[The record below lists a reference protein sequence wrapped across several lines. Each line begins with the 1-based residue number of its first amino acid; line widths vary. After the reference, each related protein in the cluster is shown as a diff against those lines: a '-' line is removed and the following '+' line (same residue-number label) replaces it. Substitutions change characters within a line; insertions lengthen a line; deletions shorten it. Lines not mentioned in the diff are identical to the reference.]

1 MLRNN
6 YTGLDVVV
14 VQIQFEVPRLSNST
28 ILRTGL
34 SMPHS
39 SITSTPKQ
47 DGFRMPAEWALHERS
62 WMMWPCRTVVWPDM
76 AATRKD
82 FTAVAHAI
90 REFEP
95 LTMTVNPKDEAEAR
109 SMLGSDIDIAVTP
122 LDDSWARDAGP
133 CFLVDSQ
140 GNRAGVNFNFNAWGG
155 KYDPFDK
162 DDAFSGF
169 VLSQSGV
176 RQYNSRLIA
185 EGGGLS
191 VDGEGTI
198 LTTES
203 CFPNSNRNPDWSRT
217 EIENELLDMLG
228 GDKVIWLPGNVE
240 ETETDGHVDGIA
252 VFVRPGVVLIENAG
266 DPGDPFYDIMKA
278 NIAALENQGDAKG
291 RSIELI
297 TIPEAYDA
305 VACGDKFCRSYV
317 NSYLVNGGV
326 IMPCYGVATDDEARD
341 AWQELFPERRIVQ
354 VSINNI
360 ALGGGGIHCITQQEA
375 AA

>member
-1 MLRNN
+1 MPDP
-6 YTGLDVVV
+6 T
-14 VQIQFEVPRLSNST
+14 T
-28 ILRTGL
+28 IN
-34 SMPHS
+34 
-39 SITSTPKQ
+39 TPKQ
-47 DGFRMPAEWALHERS
+47 DGFRMPAEWALHECS
-62 WMMWPCRTVVWPDM
+62 WMMWPCRTVVWPDI
-76 AATRKD
+76 AATRRD

-95 LTMTVNPKDEAEAR
+95 LTMAVNPEDEAEAR
-109 SMLGSDIDIAVTP
+109 SMLGSDVEIAVTP

-133 CFLVDSQ
+133 CFLVDDN
-140 GNRAGVNFNFNAWGG
+140 GNRAGVNFKFNAWGG

-169 VLSQSGV
+169 VLSQTGV

-203 CFPNSNRNPDWSRT
+203 CFPNKNRNPDWSRA
-217 EIENELLDMLG
+217 EIETELLDMLG
-228 GDKVIWLPGNVE
+228 GEKVIWLPGNVE
-240 ETETDGHVDGIA
+240 EKETDGHVDGIA
-252 VFVRPGVVLIENAG
+252 GFVRPGVVLIENAG
-266 DPGDPFYDIMKA
+266 DPGDPFHDIMKA
-278 NIAALENQGDAKG
+278 NIEALENQVDARG
-291 RSIELI
+291 RNIELV

-326 IMPCYGVATDDEARD
+326 VMPCYGVATDDEARE
-341 AWQELFPERRIVQ
+341 AFQELFPERRIVQ

>member
-1 MLRNN
+1 M
-6 YTGLDVVV
+6 TD
-14 VQIQFEVPRLSNST
+14 PT
-28 ILRTGL
+28 IAR
-34 SMPHS
+34 
-39 SITSTPKQ
+39 TPKQ

-62 WMMWPCRTVVWPDM
+62 WMMWPSRVEVWPDI
-76 AATRKD
+76 AATRRD
-82 FTAVAHAI
+82 YTAVAHAI

-95 LTMTVNPKDEAEAR
+95 LTMAVNPADEAEAR

-133 CFLVDSQ
+133 CFLVDGQ
-140 GNRAGVNFNFNAWGG
+140 GNRAGVNFSFNAWGG
-155 KYDPFDK
+155 KYDPYDR

-169 VLSQSGV
+169 VLSQTGV
-176 RQYNSRLIA
+176 QQYHSSLIA

-203 CFPNSNRNPDWSRT
+203 CFPNNNRNPGWSRA
-217 EIENELLDMLG
+217 EIEKELLDMLG
-228 GDKVIWLPGNVE
+228 GEKVIWLPGNVE

-266 DPGDPFYDIMKA
+266 DPGDDYHDIMMA
-278 NIAALENQGDAKG
+278 NIMAMENQVDAKG
-291 RSIELI
+291 RSIELVTI
-297 TIPEAYDA
+297 TEAYDA
-305 VACGDKFCRSYV
+305 VAFGDLFCRSYV

-326 IMPCYGVATDDEARD
+326 VMPCYGVATDDEAGEVFED
-341 AWQELFPERRIVQ
+341 LFPDRRIAR

-360 ALGGGGIHCITQQEA
+360 ALGGGGVHCITQQQA